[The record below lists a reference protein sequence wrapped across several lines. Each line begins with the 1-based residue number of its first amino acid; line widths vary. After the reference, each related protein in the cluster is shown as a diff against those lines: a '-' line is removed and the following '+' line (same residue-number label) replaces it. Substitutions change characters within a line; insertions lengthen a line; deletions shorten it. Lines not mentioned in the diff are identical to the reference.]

1 MKENWERSYE
11 LISLNE
17 NEVTEMIKPFLN
29 GKVIKEVETLSGG
42 LNNSNLKITTNLN
55 ETYVLRLYAR
65 VDLKAKVEKKI
76 YERLADEL
84 PVPKVLYADF
94 SCEKYQTPFMIINWI
109 QGIQLKEL
117 MVNYGSANS
126 IEKIGR
132 EIGKYLAKLHSYQ
145 FEKGGFFDENLNI
158 SEMFEINSESF
169 LKFIN
174 ESTIEGN
181 AKKWLGDKFT
191 NDIWNFANE
200 FSYLMDN
207 IGHQTSLIHSDF
219 NPLNIL
225 VDMNQEV
232 SNISAIL
239 DWEYSFSGTPL
250 VDVGNMLR
258 YENTSSLFSNSFI
271 LAYKE
276 SGGVLPDDW
285 LRKAK
290 LLELI
295 GLSDLLNKKECNP
308 NRIKDIKRLIQ
319 STMNQWNSYTY

>member
-1 MKENWERSYE
+1 MKENWERSNE
-11 LISLNE
+11 LILLSE

-29 GKVIKEVETLSGG
+29 GRVIKEVKTLSGG
-42 LNNSNLKITTNLN
+42 LNNSNLKIITNLN

-65 VDLKAKVEKKI
+65 DDIKGKVEKRI
-76 YERLADEL
+76 YERLADQL

-94 SCEKYQTPFMIINWI
+94 SCEKCKTPFMIINWI
-109 QGIQLKEL
+109 QGIQLKEF
-117 MVNYGSANS
+117 MTNYESASS
-126 IEKIGR
+126 IEKIAR
-132 EIGKYLAKLHSYQ
+132 QIGKYLAKLHTYQ
-145 FEKGGFFDENLNI
+145 FEKGGFFDENLII

-169 LKFIN
+169 LKFIK

-191 NDIWNFANE
+191 NDIWNFVNE
-200 FSYLMDN
+200 FSYLMDD

-225 VDMNQEV
+225 VDMNQQEA
-232 SNISAIL
+232 NISAIL

-250 VDVGNMLR
+250 ADVGNMLR
-258 YENTSSLFSNSFI
+258 YENTSSLFSKSFI
-271 LAYKE
+271 SAYKE
-276 SGGVLPDDW
+276 NGGVLPDDW
-285 LRKAK
+285 LKKAK
-290 LLELI
+290 LLEII

-319 STMNQWNSYTY
+319 STMNQWNNYTY